1 VFDDTAFQYIADS
14 LTFVGTNYQIGDG
27 AGFGWLNAPGLGLY
41 ACDGQSFSSA
51 RETRTPTTF
60 VALRTLPGK
69 AVHLFS
75 NYGKDGPYAIVV
87 VNGYLTQDRR
97 IGPDRFEE
105 NDNWCRYADQ
115 NFNRSTDSTVNGIH
129 IVVGL
134 FRPWRDSTLTI
145 DNAHDIDWYR
155 FRVLPPVVPADSM
168 TTIHTRSLP
177 FSGLDFSDIDLYVHR
192 ASDFAQLGSA
202 TNIGSNEVV
211 SLNLPA
217 GDYYVGV
224 VDAASTPTRY
234 SMCIV
239 HGGAGVNCIPGTLPS
254 APAPASVRIAPS
266 VYRIPRLP
274 PIDQRLRAA
283 RLPFA
288 VPR

>member
-1 VFDDTAFQYIADS
+1 
-14 LTFVGTNYQIGDG
+14 
-27 AGFGWLNAPGLGLY
+27 
-41 ACDGQSFSSA
+41 
-51 RETRTPTTF
+51 
-60 VALRTLPGK
+60 
-69 AVHLFS
+69 
-75 NYGKDGPYAIVV
+75 
-87 VNGYLTQDRR
+87 
-97 IGPDRFEE
+97 
-105 NDNWCRYADQ
+105 
-115 NFNRSTDSTVNGIH
+115 
-129 IVVGL
+129 
-134 FRPWRDSTLTI
+134 
-145 DNAHDIDWYR
+145 
-155 FRVLPPVVPADSM
+155 M

-177 FSGLDFSDIDLYVHR
+177 FSALDFSDIDIYVHR

-239 HGGAGVNCIPGTLPS
+239 HGGAGVNCIPGTLPG
-254 APAPASVRIAPS
+254 APAPASVTIAPS
-266 VYRIPRLP
+266 VYRIPQLAP
-274 PIDQRLRAA
+274 AAQRLKAM